1 MIEKLVGSIPAI
13 EAGDNYF
20 IGDDGLKYCNVC
32 KGPLEIS
39 VPWPWGKSIETCMC
53 KCRTAQYEADQAAL
67 KTDSTGLQIMRFMSI
82 NKKLNPSVSDA
93 TFEKDNGSQ
102 PKLSFCREYAKNFEE
117 KLKRGSGLIL
127 LGPCGTG
134 KSFGAACILNSVLN
148 QGYQALMITV
158 EKIAEQAEE
167 AGFEGRGEYF
177 DELMNIPLLI
187 IDDLGTARETEY
199 MMEITNRVI
208 SDRDKSM
215 KPLIVTTNIPY
226 EDIKNPR
233 NDDWARIWSRINS
246 RSIPINFSGTDKRSE
261 SAAKLRDETR
271 KQIEIYTQ
279 DVHISTRM
287 DENEGVIFNE

>member
-1 MIEKLVGSIPAI
+1 MIEKLVGDIPRI
-13 EAGDNYF
+13 KTDEGSYYIDDEGIKHCKVCDEA
-20 IGDDGLKYCNVC
+20 
-32 KGPLEIS
+32 LET
-39 VPWPWGKSIETCMC
+39 VVRWPWGVKKEACMC
-53 KCRTAQYEADQAAL
+53 KCQRDTYNADMAAL
-67 KTDSTGLQIMRFMSI
+67 KTDETGLQIMRYTDI
-82 NKKLNPSVSDA
+82 NRRLNPWITDA

-102 PKLSFCREYAKNFEE
+102 PKLSFCREYAKNFED

-148 QGYQALMITV
+148 QGYRALMISI

-167 AGFEGRGEYF
+167 AGFEGKGEYF
-177 DELMNIPLLI
+177 DDLMNIPLLI
-187 IDDLGTARETEY
+187 LDDLGTARETEY

-246 RSIPINFSGTDKRSE
+246 RSIPVNFSGTDKRSE
-261 SAAKLRDETR
+261 SAARLRDETR
-271 KQIEIYTQ
+271 KQIEIFTQ
-279 DVHISTRM
+279 DALSPTRM
-287 DENEGVIFNE
+287 TENEGVI

>member
-1 MIEKLVGSIPAI
+1 MIEKLVGNIPEI
-13 EAGDNYF
+13 NPDEVSYY
-20 IGDDGLKYCNVC
+20 IGEDGLKHCTVCNE
-32 KGPLEIS
+32 PIEIKIH
-39 VPWPWGKSIETCMC
+39 WPWGDKTESCMS
-53 KCRTAQYEADQAAL
+53 KCRTEAYHADMAAL
-67 KTDSTGLQIMRFMSI
+67 KTDETGLQIMRYTDI
-82 NKKLNPSVSDA
+82 NRRLNPSISDM

-102 PKLSFCREYAKNFEE
+102 PKLSFCREYAKNFED

-134 KSFGAACILNSVLN
+134 KSFGAGCILNSVLN
-148 QGYQALMITV
+148 QGYRALMISM

-167 AGFEGRGEYF
+167 AGFEGKGEYF
-177 DELMNIPLLI
+177 DDLMNIPLLI

-208 SDRDKSM
+208 SDREKSM
-215 KPLIVTTNIPY
+215 KPLIITTNIPY

-233 NDDWARIWSRINS
+233 TDDWARIWSRINA
-246 RSIPINFSGTDKRSE
+246 RTIPINFSGTDKRSE

-287 DENEGVIFNE
+287 DENEGVI

>member
-1 MIEKLVGSIPAI
+1 MIEQLVEGIPKI
-13 EAGDNYF
+13 KTEEDSYY
-20 IGDDGLKYCNVC
+20 IGEDGLKYCSICNEA
-32 KGPLEIS
+32 LETL
-39 VPWPWGKSIETCMC
+39 VPWPWGMKKETSMC
-53 KCRTAQYEADQAAL
+53 KCQTDKYNADMAAL
-67 KTDSTGLQIMRFMSI
+67 KTDETGLQIMRYTDI
-82 NKKLNPSVSDA
+82 NRKLNPWITDA
-93 TFEKDNGSQ
+93 TFEKDNRSQ
-102 PKLSFCREYAKNFEE
+102 PKLSFCREYAKNFPD

-134 KSFGAACILNSVLN
+134 KSFGAACILNSVLTP
-148 QGYQALMITV
+148 GYRALIISI

-167 AGFEGRGEYF
+167 AGFEGKGEYF
-177 DELMNIPLLI
+177 DDLMNIPLLI

-233 NDDWARIWSRINS
+233 TDDWARIWSRINA
-246 RSIPINFSGTDKRSE
+246 RSIPVNFSGSDKRSE

-271 KQIEIYTQ
+271 KQIEIFTQ
-279 DVHISTRM
+279 
-287 DENEGVIFNE
+287 EALAEG

>member
-1 MIEKLVGSIPAI
+1 MIEKLVGDIPRI
-13 EAGDNYF
+13 KTDEGSYY
-20 IGDDGLKYCNVC
+20 IGEDGLKHCTVCNE
-32 KGPLEIS
+32 PIEIKIH
-39 VPWPWGKSIETCMC
+39 WPWGDKTETCMC
-53 KCRTAQYEADQAAL
+53 KCRTEAYHADMAAL
-67 KTDSTGLQIMRFMSI
+67 KTDETGLQIMRYTDI
-82 NKKLNPSVSDA
+82 NRRLNPSISDM

-102 PKLSFCREYAKNFEE
+102 PKLSFCREYAKNFDD

-148 QGYQALMITV
+148 QGYRALMISI

-167 AGFEGRGEYF
+167 AGFEGKGEYF
-177 DELMNIPLLI
+177 DDLMNIPLLI
-187 IDDLGTARETEY
+187 LDDLGTARETEY

-233 NDDWARIWSRINS
+233 TDDWARIWSRINA
-246 RSIPINFSGTDKRSE
+246 RAIPINFSGTDKRSE

-287 DENEGVIFNE
+287 NENEGVMI

>member
-1 MIEKLVGSIPAI
+1 MIEKLVGNIPEI
-13 EAGDNYF
+13 NPDEGSYY
-20 IGDDGLKYCNVC
+20 IGEDGLKHCTVCNE
-32 KGPLEIS
+32 PIEIKIH
-39 VPWPWGKSIETCMC
+39 WPWGDKTESCMC
-53 KCRTAQYEADQAAL
+53 KCRTEAYHADMAAL
-67 KTDSTGLQIMRFMSI
+67 KTDETGLQIMRYTDI
-82 NKKLNPSVSDA
+82 NRRLNPSISDM

-102 PKLSFCREYAKNFEE
+102 PKLSFCREYAKNFED

-134 KSFGAACILNSVLN
+134 KSFGAGCILNSVLN
-148 QGYQALMITV
+148 QGYRALMISM

-167 AGFEGRGEYF
+167 AGFEGKGEYF
-177 DELMNIPLLI
+177 DDLMNIPLLI

-208 SDRDKSM
+208 SDREKSM

-233 NDDWARIWSRINS
+233 NDGWARIWSRINS

-279 DVHISTRM
+279 DVNISTRM
-287 DENEGVIFNE
+287 DENEGVI

>member
-1 MIEKLVGSIPAI
+1 MIEKLVGNIPEI
-13 EAGDNYF
+13 NPDEGSYY
-20 IGDDGLKYCNVC
+20 IGEDGLKHCTVCNE
-32 KGPLEIS
+32 PIEIKIH
-39 VPWPWGKSIETCMC
+39 WPWGDKTESCMC
-53 KCRTAQYEADQAAL
+53 KCRTEAYHADMAAL
-67 KTDSTGLQIMRFMSI
+67 KTDETGLQIMRYTDI
-82 NKKLNPSVSDA
+82 NRRLNPSISDM

-102 PKLSFCREYAKNFEE
+102 PKLSFCREYAKNFED

-134 KSFGAACILNSVLN
+134 KSFGAGCILNSVLN
-148 QGYQALMITV
+148 QGYRALMISM

-167 AGFEGRGEYF
+167 AGFEGKGEYF
-177 DELMNIPLLI
+177 DDLMNIPLLI

-208 SDRDKSM
+208 SDREKSM

-233 NDDWARIWSRINS
+233 NDGWARIWSRINS

-287 DENEGVIFNE
+287 DENEGVI

>member
-1 MIEKLVGSIPAI
+1 MIEKLVGNIPEI
-13 EAGDNYF
+13 NPDEGSYY
-20 IGDDGLKYCNVC
+20 IGEDGLKHCTVCNE
-32 KGPLEIS
+32 PIEIKIH
-39 VPWPWGKSIETCMC
+39 WPWGDKTESCMC
-53 KCRTAQYEADQAAL
+53 KCRTEAYHADMAAL
-67 KTDSTGLQIMRFMSI
+67 KTDETGLQIMRYTDI
-82 NKKLNPSVSDA
+82 NRRLNPSISDM

-102 PKLSFCREYAKNFEE
+102 PKLSFCREYAKNFED

-134 KSFGAACILNSVLN
+134 KSFGAGCILNSVLN
-148 QGYQALMITV
+148 QGYRALMISI

-167 AGFEGRGEYF
+167 AGFEGKGEYF
-177 DELMNIPLLI
+177 DDLMNIPLL
-187 IDDLGTARETEY
+187 RE
-199 MMEITNRVI
+199 
-208 SDRDKSM
+208 KGM
-215 KPLIVTTNIPY
+215 KPLIVTTNIPD

-233 NDDWARIWSRINS
+233 NDGWARIWSRINS

-287 DENEGVIFNE
+287 DENEGVI

>member
-1 MIEKLVGSIPAI
+1 MIEKLVGDIPAI
-13 EAGDNYF
+13 EAGDSFY
-20 IGDDGLKYCNVC
+20 IGEDGLKHCTVCNEQ
-32 KGPLEIS
+32 LEIA
-39 VPWPWGKSIETCMC
+39 VKWPWGTVKHTCVC
-53 KCRTAQYEADQAAL
+53 KCGSDKFKADWAAL
-67 KTDSTGLQIMRFMSI
+67 KTDATGLQILRYQSI
-82 NKKLNPSVSDA
+82 NRKLNPSVLDA

-246 RSIPINFSGTDKRSE
+246 RSIPVNFSGTDKRSE
-261 SAAKLRDETR
+261 SAARLRDETR
-271 KQIEIYTQ
+271 KQIEIFTQ
-279 DVHISTRM
+279 DALSSTRM
-287 DENEGVIFNE
+287 NENEGVI

>member
-1 MIEKLVGSIPAI
+1 MIEKLVGDIPRI
-13 EAGDNYF
+13 KTDEGSYY
-20 IGDDGLKYCNVC
+20 IGEDGLKHCTVCNE
-32 KGPLEIS
+32 PIEIKIH
-39 VPWPWGKSIETCMC
+39 WPWGDKTETCMC
-53 KCRTAQYEADQAAL
+53 KCRTEAYHADMAVL
-67 KTDSTGLQIMRFMSI
+67 KTDETGLQIMRYTDI
-82 NKKLNPSVSDA
+82 NRRLNPSISDM

-102 PKLSFCREYAKNFEE
+102 PKLSFCREYAKNFED

-148 QGYQALMITV
+148 QGYRALMISI

-167 AGFEGRGEYF
+167 AGFEGKGEYF
-177 DELMNIPLLI
+177 DDLMNIPLLI
-187 IDDLGTARETEY
+187 LDDLGTARETEY

-233 NDDWARIWSRINS
+233 TDDWARIWSRINA
-246 RSIPINFSGTDKRSE
+246 RAIPINFSGTDKRSE

-271 KQIEIYTQ
+271 KQIEIFTQ
-279 DVHISTRM
+279 DALSSTRM
-287 DENEGVIFNE
+287 NENEGVMI

>member
-1 MIEKLVGSIPAI
+1 MIEKLVGDIPRI
-13 EAGDNYF
+13 KTDEGSYY
-20 IGDDGLKYCNVC
+20 IGEDGLKHCTVCNE
-32 KGPLEIS
+32 PIEIKIH
-39 VPWPWGKSIETCMC
+39 WPWGDKTETCMC
-53 KCRTAQYEADQAAL
+53 KCRTEAYHADMAAL
-67 KTDSTGLQIMRFMSI
+67 KTDETGLQIMRYTDI
-82 NKKLNPSVSDA
+82 NRRLNPSISDM

-102 PKLSFCREYAKNFEE
+102 PKLSFCREYAKNFPD

-134 KSFGAACILNSVLN
+134 KSFGAACILNSVMN
-148 QGYQALMITV
+148 QGYRALMISI

-167 AGFEGRGEYF
+167 AGFEGKGEYF
-177 DELMNIPLLI
+177 DDLMNIPLLI
-187 IDDLGTARETEY
+187 LDDLGTARETEY

-233 NDDWARIWSRINS
+233 NDDWARIWSRINA
-246 RSIPINFSGTDKRSE
+246 RAIPINFSGTDKRSE

-279 DVHISTRM
+279 DVRISTRM
-287 DENEGVIFNE
+287 DENEGAI

>member
-1 MIEKLVGSIPAI
+1 MIEKLVGDIPRI
-13 EAGDNYF
+13 KTDEGSYY
-20 IGDDGLKYCNVC
+20 IGEDGLKHCTVCNE
-32 KGPLEIS
+32 PIEIKIH
-39 VPWPWGKSIETCMC
+39 WPWGDKTETCMC
-53 KCRTAQYEADQAAL
+53 KCRTEAYHADMAAL
-67 KTDSTGLQIMRFMSI
+67 KTDETGLQIMRYTDI
-82 NKKLNPSVSDA
+82 NRRLNPSISDM

-102 PKLSFCREYAKNFEE
+102 PKLSFCREYAKNFPD
-117 KLKRGSGLIL
+117 KMKRGSGLIL

-148 QGYQALMITV
+148 QGYRALMISI

-167 AGFEGRGEYF
+167 AGFEGKGEYF
-177 DELMNIPLLI
+177 DDLMNIPLLI
-187 IDDLGTARETEY
+187 LDDLGTARETEY

-233 NDDWARIWSRINS
+233 TDDWARIWSRINA
-246 RSIPINFSGTDKRSE
+246 RAIPINFSGTDKRSE

-287 DENEGVIFNE
+287 NENEGVMI

>member
-1 MIEKLVGSIPAI
+1 MIEKLVGNIPEINPDEDSYYIGEDSLKHCTVCNEPI
-13 EAGDNYF
+13 E
-20 IGDDGLKYCNVC
+20 IK
-32 KGPLEIS
+32 IH
-39 VPWPWGKSIETCMC
+39 WPWGDKTESCMC
-53 KCRTAQYEADQAAL
+53 KCRTEAYHADMAAL
-67 KTDSTGLQIMRFMSI
+67 KTDETGLQIMRYTDI
-82 NKKLNPSVSDA
+82 NRRLNPSISDM

-102 PKLSFCREYAKNFEE
+102 PKLSFCREYAKNFED

-148 QGYQALMITV
+148 QGYRALMISI

-167 AGFEGRGEYF
+167 AGFEGKGEYF
-177 DELMNIPLLI
+177 DDLMNIPLLI
-187 IDDLGTARETEY
+187 LDDLGTARETEY

-261 SAAKLRDETR
+261 SAARLRDETR

-287 DENEGVIFNE
+287 DESEGVI

>member
-1 MIEKLVGSIPAI
+1 MIEKLVGNIPEI
-13 EAGDNYF
+13 NPDEGSYY
-20 IGDDGLKYCNVC
+20 IGEDGLKHCTVCNE
-32 KGPLEIS
+32 PIEIKIH
-39 VPWPWGKSIETCMC
+39 WPWGDKTESCMC
-53 KCRTAQYEADQAAL
+53 KCRTEAYHADMAAL
-67 KTDSTGLQIMRFMSI
+67 KTAETGLQIMRYTDI
-82 NKKLNPSVSDA
+82 NRRLNPSISDM

-102 PKLSFCREYAKNFEE
+102 PKLSFCREYAKNFED

-134 KSFGAACILNSVLN
+134 KSFGAGCILNSVLN
-148 QGYQALMITV
+148 QGYRALMISI

-167 AGFEGRGEYF
+167 AGFEGKGEYF
-177 DELMNIPLLI
+177 DDLMNIPLLI

-233 NDDWARIWSRINS
+233 NDGWARIWSRINS

-287 DENEGVIFNE
+287 DENEGVI

>member
-1 MIEKLVGSIPAI
+1 MIEKLVGDIPRI
-13 EAGDNYF
+13 KTDEGSYY
-20 IGDDGLKYCNVC
+20 IGEDGLKHCTVCNE
-32 KGPLEIS
+32 PIEIKIH
-39 VPWPWGKSIETCMC
+39 WPWGDKTETCMC
-53 KCRTAQYEADQAAL
+53 KCRTEAYHADMAAL
-67 KTDSTGLQIMRFMSI
+67 KTDETGLQIMRYTDI
-82 NKKLNPSVSDA
+82 NRRLNPSISDM

-102 PKLSFCREYAKNFEE
+102 PKLSFCREYAKNFPD
-117 KLKRGSGLIL
+117 KMKRGSGLIL

-148 QGYQALMITV
+148 QGYRALMISI

-167 AGFEGRGEYF
+167 AGFEGKGEYF
-177 DELMNIPLLI
+177 DDLMNIPLLI
-187 IDDLGTARETEY
+187 LDDLGTARETEY

-233 NDDWARIWSRINS
+233 TDDWARIWSRINA
-246 RSIPINFSGTDKRSE
+246 RAIPINFSGTDKRSE

-279 DVHISTRM
+279 NTLSPTRM
-287 DENEGVIFNE
+287 DENEDVI

>member
-1 MIEKLVGSIPAI
+1 MIEKLVGNIPEI
-13 EAGDNYF
+13 NPDEGSYY
-20 IGDDGLKYCNVC
+20 IGEDGLKHCTVCNE
-32 KGPLEIS
+32 PIEIKIH
-39 VPWPWGKSIETCMC
+39 WPWGDKTESCMC
-53 KCRTAQYEADQAAL
+53 KCRTEAYHADMAAL
-67 KTDSTGLQIMRFMSI
+67 KTDETGLQIMRYTDI
-82 NKKLNPSVSDA
+82 NRRLNPSISDM

-102 PKLSFCREYAKNFEE
+102 PKLSFCREYAKNFED

-134 KSFGAACILNSVLN
+134 KSFGAGCILNSVLN
-148 QGYQALMITV
+148 QGYRALMISI

-167 AGFEGRGEYF
+167 AGFEGKGEYF
-177 DELMNIPLLI
+177 DDLMNIPLLI

-208 SDRDKSM
+208 SDREKSM

-233 NDDWARIWSRINS
+233 NDGWARIWSRINS

-287 DENEGVIFNE
+287 DENEGVI